1 MDAFTIGLMGAAGA
15 LILLRRRRS
24 QPHGTPG
31 ASVTDL
37 GTEWLTE
44 GTAST
49 TPAGSSSTGS
59 SSSGGSSSRATDAQR
74 TLQQALRDY
83 LQVRNLLG
91 IPSNFTTAGLSDGIV
106 GARTRSALA
115 AVFADMREANARA
128 SAAGWIASDLGAQS
142 INVLARRQRAM
153 AQGFIL
159 SATPSDANYLAVAGD
174 VAAMVTCPGLFLA
187 LYKAKTGRDPD
198 SGLVNNVVARCASFR
213 RQWFP

>member
-1 MDAFTIGLMGAAGA
+1 MDAFTIGLFGAAGA
-15 LILLRRRRS
+15 LLLLRRRRS
-24 QPHGTPG
+24 QAGTPG
-31 ASVTDL
+31 ASVTDV
-37 GTEWLTE
+37 GTEWLTD
-44 GTAST
+44 GTAPT
-49 TPAGSSSTGS
+49 TPTAASSSGS
-59 SSSGGSSSRATDAQR
+59 GSSGGSSGRATDAQR

-142 INVLARRQRAM
+142 INVLARRQRAI
-153 AQGFIL
+153 AQGFVL
-159 SATPSDANYLAVAGD
+159 PAAPTDANYLAVAGD

-198 SGLVNNVVARCASFR
+198 SALVNNVVARCASFR